1 MAPLNPDLT
10 DADRLIEAIR
20 AYQSALFELANV
32 EPEGLSDEKLAQAER
47 LAKLNQ
53 TEYLH

>member
-1 MAPLNPDLT
+1 MAPLNPGLT

-20 AYQSALFELANV
+20 AYQSALFELDSV
-32 EPEGLSDEKLAQAER
+32 DPVSEEKLAQAER